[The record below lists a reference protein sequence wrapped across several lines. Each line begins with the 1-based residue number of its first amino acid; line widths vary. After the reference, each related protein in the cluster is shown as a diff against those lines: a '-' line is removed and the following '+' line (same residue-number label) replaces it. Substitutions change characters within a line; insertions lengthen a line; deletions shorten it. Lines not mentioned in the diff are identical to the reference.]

1 MRKNRLYNRSTVAK
15 RLFEGIDEDMLDPE
29 FPNYGDIEELKSSVE
44 TSFNKLIMNKNS
56 YRNEDD
62 RMHDLELLADMRR
75 AIIDEDD
82 PMALSQEQRELVCM
96 IVYDAHIHP
105 DDLSDTE
112 LANVIVT
119 LSNLAKLELRD
130 YEYYM

>member
-15 RLFEGIDEDMLDPE
+15 RLFEGINEDMLDQE

-44 TSFNKLIMNKNS
+44 TSFNNLIMSKNS

>member
-1 MRKNRLYNRSTVAK
+1 MRKNRLYNRATVAK
-15 RLFEGIDEDMLDPE
+15 RLFEGFDEDMLDPE

-44 TSFNKLIMNKNS
+44 TSFDNLIMSKNS

>member
-15 RLFEGIDEDMLDPE
+15 RLFEGFDEDMLDPE

-44 TSFNKLIMNKNS
+44 TSFNNLIMSKNS

>member
-1 MRKNRLYNRSTVAK
+1 MRKNRLYNRATVAK
-15 RLFEGIDEDMLDPE
+15 RLFEGFDEDMLDPE

-44 TSFNKLIMNKNS
+44 TSFNNLIMSKNS

>member
-1 MRKNRLYNRSTVAK
+1 MRKNRLYNRATVAK
-15 RLFEGIDEDMLDPE
+15 RLFEGFDEDMLDPE

-44 TSFNKLIMNKNS
+44 TSFNNLIMSKNS

-62 RMHDLELLADMRR
+62 RMHDLELLADIRR

>member
-1 MRKNRLYNRSTVAK
+1 MRKNRLYNRATVAK
-15 RLFEGIDEDMLDPE
+15 RLFEGFDEDMLDPE

-44 TSFNKLIMNKNS
+44 TSFNNLIMSKNS

-62 RMHDLELLADMRR
+62 RMHDLEILADMRR